1 MNVNPVGFGAKL
13 PVSRI
18 KYIET
23 AKAPVD
29 DYVKMMVNDNRQIL
43 EQMANVV
50 DKDVLL
56 SQRNKLLL
64 VNSGARTSVIDMNKM
79 KHGDELIDGIKNNIN
94 LNA

>member
-1 MNVNPVGFGAKL
+1 
-13 PVSRI
+13 
-18 KYIET
+18 
-23 AKAPVD
+23 
-29 DYVKMMVNDNRQIL
+29 MMVNDNRQIL